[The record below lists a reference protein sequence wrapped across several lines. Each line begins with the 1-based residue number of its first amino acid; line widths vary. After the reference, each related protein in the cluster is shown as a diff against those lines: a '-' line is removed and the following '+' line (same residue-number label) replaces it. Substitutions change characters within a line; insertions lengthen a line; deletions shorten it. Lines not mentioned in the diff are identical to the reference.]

1 MNWLYMIVMLYIV
14 LSGLR
19 GYHKGFLKV
28 VYSMVGLL
36 VGAFFVTAMVPPMGH
51 ALRDNKALSRWLE
64 EKCGTEALA
73 GLCINVFAFF
83 IMLIIVTLVL
93 WRIGKMLD
101 LFTKTP
107 GIHLINMI
115 LGFFAGIVK
124 ALIVIWIVFLLIRV
138 TSFLPGSEA
147 LMNQIQNDA
156 VLRDLYEHNR
166 VYELLNHFLRFVPG
180 LKEGWQ
186 WVFLNSMFLRP

>member
-1 MNWLYMIVMLYIV
+1 MNWLYIIVMSYIV
-14 LSGLR
+14 LSGLS

-36 VGAFFVTAMVPPMGH
+36 VAVFFITAMVPPMGH
-51 ALRDNKALSRWLE
+51 ALKDNKALSRWLE
-64 EKCGTEALA
+64 EKCGAEELA

-83 IMLIIVTLVL
+83 IVLIIVWLVL

-101 LFTKTP
+101 LFAKTP

-115 LGFFAGIVK
+115 FGFFAGIVK
-124 ALIVIWIVFLLIRV
+124 AFLVIWIVFLLIRV
-138 TSFLPGSEA
+138 TSFLPGSEV
-147 LMNQIQNDA
+147 LINQIKNDA

-166 VYELLNHFLRFVPG
+166 VYELINNLLQFTPV

-186 WVFLNSMFLRP
+186 WIF